1 MEIATWRFPNRYFRE
16 CFLTVMRGKQTFMR
30 GTGMVMRANSR
41 FMLDLIIIRLS
52 WCYSCIRKTPK
63 KSPLLFNRA
72 TGILSIDA
80 DQVFLDEAFCR
91 LLHTRLAIGIEHIA
105 RASDKIDAPIF

>member
-16 CFLTVMRGKQTFMR
+16 CFLTVMRGKRT
-30 GTGMVMRANSR
+30 VMRANSR
-41 FMLDLIIIRLS
+41 FMLNLIIIRLL

-63 KSPLLFNRA
+63 KSPPLFNRA
-72 TGILSIDA
+72 TGIFSVNA
-80 DQVFLDEAFCR
+80 DQILLDKTFCR
-91 LLHTRLAIGIEHIA
+91 WLLHARLAIGIEHIA